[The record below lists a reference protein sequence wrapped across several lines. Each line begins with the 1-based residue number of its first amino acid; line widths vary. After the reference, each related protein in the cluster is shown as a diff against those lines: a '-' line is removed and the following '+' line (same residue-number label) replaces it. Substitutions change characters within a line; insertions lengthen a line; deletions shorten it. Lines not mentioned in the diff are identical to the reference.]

1 MQLTL
6 NKAGQASTEMLE
18 VSDVVF
24 AASYNEALIHQ
35 VVTSYRNRAR
45 QGTKAQKTKAEVSG
59 GGIKPWRQKGT
70 GRARVGSSRSPLW
83 RKGGVIFAAEP
94 RNFENKVNKK
104 MYKAAIRS
112 ILSELIRQDRLV
124 VIEDIYFD
132 SPKTKNMIALLQQY
146 GLKDGMIVTQ
156 EVGENLYLASRNIPN
171 IQVCEPE
178 YMDPVSLVAYKKL
191 LITREAIKQVEEQL
205 Q

>member
-6 NKAGQASTEMLE
+6 NKAGQPSDEMVE
-18 VSDVVF
+18 VSDAVF
-24 AASYNEALIHQ
+24 SARYNEALIHQ
-35 VVTSYRNRAR
+35 VVTAYRNRAR

-83 RKGGVIFAAEP
+83 RKGGVIFVAQP
-94 RNFENKVNKK
+94 RSFENKVNKK
-104 MYKAAIRS
+104 MYKSAVCS
-112 ILSELIRQDRLV
+112 ILSELIRQGRLM
-124 VIEDIYFD
+124 VIDHID
-132 SPKTKNMIALLQQY
+132 VDAPKTKNMVALLKQY
-146 GLKDGMIVTQ
+146 SLNDALIVTQ
-156 EVGENLYLASRNIPN
+156 EVSENLYLASRNIPN

-178 YMDPVSLVAYKKL
+178 YLDPLSLVAYKKL
-191 LITREAIKQVEEQL
+191 LITRDAMKQVEEQL

>member
-6 NKAGQASTEMLE
+6 NKAGQPSDEMVE
-18 VSDVVF
+18 VSDAVF
-24 AASYNEALIHQ
+24 SARYNEALIHQ
-35 VVTSYRNRAR
+35 VVTAYRNRAR

-83 RKGGVIFAAEP
+83 RKGGVIFAAQP
-94 RNFENKVNKK
+94 RSFENKVNKK
-104 MYKAAIRS
+104 MYKSAVCS
-112 ILSELIRQDRLV
+112 ILSELIRQGRLM
-124 VIEDIYFD
+124 VIDHID
-132 SPKTKNMIALLQQY
+132 VDAPKTKNMVALLKQY
-146 GLKDGMIVTQ
+146 SLNDALIVTQ
-156 EVGENLYLASRNIPN
+156 EVSENLYLASRNIPN

-178 YMDPVSLVAYKKL
+178 YLDPLSLVAYKKL
-191 LITREAIKQVEEQL
+191 LITRDAMKQVEEQL